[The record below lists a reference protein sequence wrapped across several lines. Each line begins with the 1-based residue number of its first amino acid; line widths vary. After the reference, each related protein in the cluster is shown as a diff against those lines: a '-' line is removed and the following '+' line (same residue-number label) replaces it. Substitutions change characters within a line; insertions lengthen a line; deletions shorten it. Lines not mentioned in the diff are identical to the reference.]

1 MDKEDEKTE
10 TVEQVRIGVG
20 AEAGQDASRGN

>member
-10 TVEQVRIGVG
+10 TVEQVRIRVG
-20 AEAGQDASRGN
+20 AGAGQNASRGN